1 METIEEFE
9 TFVRDRVV
17 ALHMGLPQK
26 ISARKLS
33 YAIGQSAGYINK
45 IETGQSLPSL
55 SGLYYICKYFGITP
69 KEFFDD
75 GQRAPE
81 KLRHL
86 RGGNGRGGEHAEAL
100 SDLSNSLAIYLY
112 LTFILSAVPA
122 AIRRL
127 AAPFFVGADV
137 PGQPLLPPI
146 GTFTVHR
153 PTPVGAA
160 FMAARGR
167 PQGSPLRRD
176 ALGRASP

>member
-45 IETGQSLPSL
+45 IETVCVSSAKSWQS
-55 SGLYYICKYFGITP
+55 GRFENICKYFGITP

-86 RGGNGRGGEHAEAL
+86 MDELVQL
-100 SDLSNSLAIYLY
+100 SDAQLE
-112 LTFILSAVPA
+112 AVTAVVENMRKP
-122 AIRRL
+122 
-127 AAPFFVGADV
+127 
-137 PGQPLLPPI
+137 
-146 GTFTVHR
+146 
-153 PTPVGAA
+153 
-160 FMAARGR
+160 
-167 PQGSPLRRD
+167 
-176 ALGRASP
+176 

>member
-86 RGGNGRGGEHAEAL
+86 MDELVQL
-100 SDLSNSLAIYLY
+100 SDAQLEAVTAVVENMRKPCVICRTVLQCIY
-112 LTFILSAVPA
+112 I
-122 AIRRL
+122 
-127 AAPFFVGADV
+127 
-137 PGQPLLPPI
+137 
-146 GTFTVHR
+146 
-153 PTPVGAA
+153 
-160 FMAARGR
+160 
-167 PQGSPLRRD
+167 
-176 ALGRASP
+176 

>member
-33 YAIGQSAGYINK
+33 YAIG
-45 IETGQSLPSL
+45 
-55 SGLYYICKYFGITP
+55 LYYICKYFGITP

-86 RGGNGRGGEHAEAL
+86 MDELVQL
-100 SDLSNSLAIYLY
+100 SDAQLE
-112 LTFILSAVPA
+112 AVTAVVENMRKP
-122 AIRRL
+122 
-127 AAPFFVGADV
+127 
-137 PGQPLLPPI
+137 
-146 GTFTVHR
+146 
-153 PTPVGAA
+153 
-160 FMAARGR
+160 
-167 PQGSPLRRD
+167 
-176 ALGRASP
+176 

>member
-9 TFVRDRVV
+9 AFVRDCVV

-86 RGGNGRGGEHAEAL
+86 MDELVQL
-100 SDLSNSLAIYLY
+100 SDAQLE
-112 LTFILSAVPA
+112 AVTAVVENMRKP
-122 AIRRL
+122 
-127 AAPFFVGADV
+127 
-137 PGQPLLPPI
+137 
-146 GTFTVHR
+146 
-153 PTPVGAA
+153 
-160 FMAARGR
+160 
-167 PQGSPLRRD
+167 
-176 ALGRASP
+176 

>member
-33 YAIGQSAGYINK
+33 YAGYINK

-86 RGGNGRGGEHAEAL
+86 MDELVQL
-100 SDLSNSLAIYLY
+100 SDAQLE
-112 LTFILSAVPA
+112 AVTAVVENMRKP
-122 AIRRL
+122 
-127 AAPFFVGADV
+127 
-137 PGQPLLPPI
+137 
-146 GTFTVHR
+146 
-153 PTPVGAA
+153 
-160 FMAARGR
+160 
-167 PQGSPLRRD
+167 
-176 ALGRASP
+176 

>member
-69 KEFFDD
+69 KEF
-75 GQRAPE
+75 
-81 KLRHL
+81 
-86 RGGNGRGGEHAEAL
+86 
-100 SDLSNSLAIYLY
+100 LSNSLAIYLY

>member
-33 YAIGQSAGYINK
+33 YAIGQSAGYI
-45 IETGQSLPSL
+45 GQSLPSL

-86 RGGNGRGGEHAEAL
+86 MDELVQL
-100 SDLSNSLAIYLY
+100 SDAQLE
-112 LTFILSAVPA
+112 AVTAGVENMRKP
-122 AIRRL
+122 
-127 AAPFFVGADV
+127 
-137 PGQPLLPPI
+137 
-146 GTFTVHR
+146 
-153 PTPVGAA
+153 
-160 FMAARGR
+160 
-167 PQGSPLRRD
+167 
-176 ALGRASP
+176 